1 MAQTQHV
8 DLVQMSYDAEKQVCT
23 ARLVDYGKFMYLKK
37 KTEQEKKKH
46 QQKREQKELKFGY
59 TIGENDLDL
68 KTKKAEEFLKD
79 WHMVRMSVV
88 LKWREK
94 IYKPLALEKLK
105 HVQESLDAVS
115 KFQGIKEEQNGYS
128 INLFPK
134 GKHA

>member
-59 TIGENDLDL
+59 TIGENDLDM

-79 WHMVRMSVV
+79 
-88 LKWREK
+88 
-94 IYKPLALEKLK
+94 
-105 HVQESLDAVS
+105 
-115 KFQGIKEEQNGYS
+115 
-128 INLFPK
+128 
-134 GKHA
+134 